1 VKSFLKPKQLNKAMK
16 NVQDEVLFFVK
27 ITPCNKSELD
37 GLTDRF
43 VYVPGIKPGD
53 EGHYIAVFNDRREY
67 AQCVLEFLEYSKVT
81 YGQLAVEVQK

>member
-1 VKSFLKPKQLNKAMK
+1 MKSFLKPKQLNKAMK

-53 EGHYIAVFNDRREY
+53 EGHYICVFNNRREY
-67 AQCVLEFLEYSKVT
+67 AQCVLQYLNYSQVT
-81 YGQLAVEVQK
+81 CGQLAGEVRK